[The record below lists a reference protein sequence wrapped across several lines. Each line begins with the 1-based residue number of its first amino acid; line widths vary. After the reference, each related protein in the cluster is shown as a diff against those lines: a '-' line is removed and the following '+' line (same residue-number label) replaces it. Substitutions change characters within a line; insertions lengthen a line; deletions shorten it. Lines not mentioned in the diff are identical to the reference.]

1 MTQIVIVDDH
11 AVVRQSLKKLLELEK
26 DFKVV
31 GESGDGLEAIHL
43 IEQLQPDI
51 MVVDLM
57 MKGMNGIE
65 VTRQVLKCAPKTATV
80 MLSMYGN
87 EGYVYEALKAG
98 ARAYVLKESTADQ
111 LVKAIREASVGRR
124 YLSPPLSESII
135 ENYAKKAESAGVAP
149 HDTLTNREREVLY
162 MAAQGLTNIEIA
174 NRLFI
179 SRRTVEVHRSS
190 MMQKLGLNTQT
201 DLIRYAL
208 RQGILPD
215 ESEDTIETNKMIK

>member
-1 MTQIVIVDDH
+1 MTEIVIVDDH
-11 AVVRQSLKKLLELEK
+11 AVVRQSLKKLLELEG
-26 DFKVV
+26 DFRVV
-31 GESGDGLEAIHL
+31 GEAGDGLEALRI
-43 IEQLQPDI
+43 IEQLRPDI
-51 MVVDLM
+51 AVIDLM
-57 MKGMNGIE
+57 MNGMNGIE
-65 VTRQVLKCAPKTATV
+65 VTRQVVKSAPKTGVV

-98 ARAYVLKESTADQ
+98 ARAYVLKESTSDQ
-111 LVKAIREASVGRR
+111 LVKAIREAAVGHR
-124 YLSPPLSESII
+124 YLCPPLSERVID
-135 ENYAKKAESAGVAP
+135 NYAKKAEAAGASP

-190 MMQKLGLNTQT
+190 MMQKLGLSTQT

-208 RQGILPD
+208 QHGILPD
-215 ESEDTIETNKMIK
+215 EAN

>member
-1 MTQIVIVDDH
+1 MTTIIVVDDH

-26 DFKVV
+26 EFRVI

-43 IEQLQPDI
+43 VEQLQPE
-51 MVVDLM
+51 VLVLDLM

-65 VTRQVLKCAPKTATV
+65 VTRQVLKHSPKTAVV

-87 EGYVYEALKAG
+87 DGYVYEALKAG
-98 ARAYVLKESTADQ
+98 ARAYVLKESTSDQ
-111 LVKAIREASVGRR
+111 LVRAIREASVGHR
-124 YLSPPLSESII
+124 YLSPPLSENTV
-135 ENYAKKAESAGVAP
+135 EKYAKKAESSVTAP
-149 HDTLTNREREVLY
+149 HDALTNREREVLY
-162 MAAQGLTNIEIA
+162 MAAQGLTNIDIA

-208 RQGILPD
+208 QHGILPD
-215 ESEDTIETNKMIK
+215 DSEDAVKK

>member
-1 MTQIVIVDDH
+1 MTTIVIVDDH

-26 DFKVV
+26 DFKVT
-31 GESGDGLEAIHL
+31 GDSGDGLEAIHL

-51 MVVDLM
+51 LVVDLM

-65 VTRQVLKCAPKTATV
+65 VTRQVLRRSTKTAVV

-87 EGYVYEALKAG
+87 DGYVYEALKAG
-98 ARAYVLKESTADQ
+98 ARAYVLKESTSDQ
-111 LVKAIREASVGRR
+111 LVKAIREASVGHR
-124 YLSPPLSESII
+124 YLSPPLSESTI
-135 ENYAKKAESAGVAP
+135 ENYAKKAESTGAAP

-162 MAAQGLTNIEIA
+162 MAAQGLTNIDIA

-190 MMQKLGLNTQT
+190 MMQKLGLSTQT

-208 RQGILPD
+208 QHGILPD
-215 ESEDTIETNKMIK
+215 EPEDALKSLK

>member
-1 MTQIVIVDDH
+1 MTSIVIVDDH

-26 DFKVV
+26 EFKVI
-31 GESGDGLEAIHL
+31 GETGDGLEAIHL
-43 IEQLQPDI
+43 VEQLQPDI
-51 MVVDLM
+51 LVADLM

-65 VTRQVLKCAPKTATV
+65 VTRQVMKRTPKTAVV

-87 EGYVYEALKAG
+87 DGYVYEALKAG
-98 ARAYVLKESTADQ
+98 ARAYVLKESTSDQ
-111 LVKAIREASVGRR
+111 LVKAIREASVGHR
-124 YLSPPLSESII
+124 YLSPPLSESSI
-135 ENYAKKAESAGVAP
+135 ENYAKKAESTGATP
-149 HDTLTNREREVLY
+149 HDALTNREREVLY
-162 MAAQGLTNIEIA
+162 MAAQGLTNIDIA

-208 RQGILPD
+208 QNGILPD
-215 ESEDTIETNKMIK
+215 EPDDAAKHLKR

>member
-1 MTQIVIVDDH
+1 MTEIVIVDDH
-11 AVVRQSLKKLLELEK
+11 AVVRQSLKKLLELEE

-31 GESGDGLEAIHL
+31 AEVGEGLEAIHT
-43 IEQLQPDI
+43 IEQLRPDI
-51 MVVDLM
+51 VVIDLM
-57 MKGMNGIE
+57 MNGMNGIE
-65 VTRQVLKCAPKTATV
+65 VTRQVLKRSPKTGVV

-111 LVKAIREASVGRR
+111 LVKAIREAGHR
-124 YLSPPLSESII
+124 YLCPPLSERVIDS
-135 ENYAKKAESAGVAP
+135 YAKKAEASGTSP

-190 MMQKLGLNTQT
+190 MMQKLGLSTQT

-208 RQGILPD
+208 QHGILP
-215 ESEDTIETNKMIK
+215 EEAN

>member
-1 MTQIVIVDDH
+1 MTEIIIVDDH
-11 AVVRQSLKKLLELEK
+11 AIVRQSLKKLLELET

-31 GESGDGLEAIHL
+31 GEVGEGLEAVRV
-43 IEQLQPDI
+43 IERLRPDI
-51 MVVDLM
+51 VVVDLM
-57 MKGMNGIE
+57 MNGMNGIE
-65 VTRQVLKCAPKTATV
+65 VTRQVVKRSPKTGVV

-98 ARAYVLKESTADQ
+98 ARAYVLKESTSDQ
-111 LVKAIREASVGRR
+111 LVKAIREASVGHH
-124 YLSPPLSESII
+124 YLSPPLSEHVID
-135 ENYAKKAESAGVAP
+135 NYAKKAEASGVSP

-162 MAAQGLTNIEIA
+162 MAAQGLTNLEIA

-190 MMQKLGLNTQT
+190 MMQKLSLSTQT

-208 RQGILPD
+208 QHGILPGEVNHISD
-215 ESEDTIETNKMIK
+215 NAE